1 MWYVKQ
7 LEYEFA
13 NNYALIK
20 TNKLKYMVFFPPTI
34 KSGPKLLKER
44 LSLRKVFFR
53 KISFFISIN
62 KEFSPSFDL
71 NNFYQNINTA
81 RFITFSDEDAKKN
94 GSFGLYYNGDNII
107 KTIQSE
113 DHSTIYHELYHL
125 SSSYIAKDGTV
136 FTGFS
141 QAPNLKTPQIARGIN
156 EGYTALITN
165 RNFGNDYSFPVERYF
180 MGMIEDIIGREML
193 EGLYSKMNLLGLIE
207 EVNIKGIGEEFINC
221 LFALDNIQINNPYL
235 ITNLQTAYLNIALIL
250 VNLMKEKIN
259 YGLIGPQMAELSIN
273 NQMSILNN
281 IIYNSYTPSI
291 SNAVLSNQFLT
302 KVKNQIWS
310 NIYFIK
316 VQ

>member
-1 MWYVKQ
+1 MWHVKQ

-94 GSFGLYYNGDNII
+94 GYFGLYYNGDNII

-193 EGLYSKMNLLGLIE
+193 EGLYSKMNLLGL
-207 EVNIKGIGEEFINC
+207 
-221 LFALDNIQINNPYL
+221 
-235 ITNLQTAYLNIALIL
+235 